1 MLRGPAATSDL
12 EPNNKMKR
20 VRSILLL
27 LVFFF
32 TSQTYATPGQPL
44 SAQGWQRQVVTFS
57 VALYYLSPPSADP
70 ARAARSL
77 AADPRFAMQVVEK
90 PGKAAY
96 DTALLHIVDSRNVA
110 RDSAPPSLESLRYF
124 GRGLTRE
131 QAQALQKAPRAVFL
145 TFAHPGSQAITRLR
159 RAEAFVAELA
169 RQGQAIIW
177 DEETREAFTPQA
189 WESSR
194 LQTWEGDIP
203 DVARH
208 IVYHAYNNDG
218 PTRVISLGMAKFGL
232 PDLVINDTVWSLNA
246 PLGTAMSSVAQQ
258 LVESGPANDKGLVEF
273 RISAF
278 RHASALKRLSE
289 AVLAGGSGQGSV
301 RLIEARAEEGDP
313 DNTLVALNFDT
324 YPGSGTTE
332 RQTNFVKAVFGAKP
346 DEVIGVRPNNALR
359 EASERARLQ
368 LPALQKAFQ
377 RGLSPGELLLVKA
390 PFATTDDRREFMW
403 VEVMEWKGER
413 IKGMLRSEP
422 RFVPSLKAGQIV
434 DIQQA
439 EVFDYLHRWPDGR
452 TEGNE
457 TAKLLK

>member
-12 EPNNKMKR
+12 EPNNKTKR

-70 ARAARSL
+70 AKAARTL
-77 AADPRFAMQVVEK
+77 AADPRFAMKVVEK
-90 PGKAAY
+90 PSKAAQ
-96 DTALLHIVDSRNVA
+96 DHALLQVADSRNAA
-110 RDSAPPSLESLRYF
+110 RDYTPPSLESLRYF
-124 GRGLTRE
+124 GRGLTME
-131 QAQALQKAPRAVFL
+131 QAQALQKAPRVIIL
-145 TFAHPGSQAITRLR
+145 TFAHPASQATAHLR
-159 RAEAFVAELA
+159 RAEAFVAELV

-177 DEETREAFTPQA
+177 DEETREAFTPQV

-194 LQTWEGDIP
+194 LRSWEADTP
-203 DVARH
+203 DVARQ

-218 PTRVISLGMAKFGL
+218 QTRVISLGMAKFGL
-232 PDLVINDTVWSLNA
+232 PDLVINDTVWSLNT
-246 PLGTAMSSVAQQ
+246 PLGTAMSSVGQQ
-258 LVESGPANDKGLVEF
+258 LVESGPANDKGLLEF
-273 RISAF
+273 RISGF
-278 RHASALKRLSE
+278 RHAGARKRLRE
-289 AVLAGGSGQGSV
+289 GVLAGGSGQGRV
-301 RLIEARAEEGDP
+301 RLLEAPAEEGDP
-313 DNTLVALNFDT
+313 DNTLVALHFDT

-403 VEVMEWKGER
+403 VEVMEWTGEQ
-413 IKGMLRSEP
+413 IKGMLRSDP

-434 DIQQA
+434 DVQQA